1 MIYRFV
7 TGKLGTGKTLVSV
20 GIAME
25 YLNRG
30 CTVATNVDFYPENFR
45 NKRNADIRIVRLP
58 DHPDSSALKALG
70 VGNATLEM
78 GPDGNYRPGPKYD
91 PKANSLL
98 LLDELAQSMNSR
110 TWNNKDRQAL
120 ISHLVLLRKLG
131 WDAYFI
137 VQDIEMI
144 DKQIRDSLA
153 SETGFCNNLDK
164 FNIPFLSPVVKAF
177 TGKPLKL
184 PKVHRVRFHDGHSRQ
199 GIKTD
204 SNFYRGKHL
213 YQVYNTAQTLSADY
227 DSGTYCLLTPWH
239 LIGRYLPEKTPICKR
254 AVRLFFYLVWFL
266 SLAVCMLVPALR
278 RHFSYRGTNGEQG
291 RLEQA
296 PEASGQSERNQE
308 VAPVE
313 LA

>member
-20 GIAME
+20 GKALE

-30 CTVATNVDFYPENFR
+30 GQVATNVDFFPENFA
-45 NKRNADIRIVRLP
+45 NKRNRDIRIIRLP
-58 DHPDSSALKALG
+58 DHPTSTDLKALG
-70 VGNATLEM
+70 IGNRTLEL
-78 GPDGNYRPGPKYD
+78 GPDGNYRPGPNYD
-91 PKANSLL
+91 PKANSVL
-98 LLDELAQSMNSR
+98 LLDELAQSMNAR
-110 TWNNKDRQAL
+110 TWNSKDRQAL
-120 ISHLVLLRKLG
+120 ISHLVLLRKCG

-144 DKQIRDSLA
+144 DKQIRDALA

-164 FNIPFLSPVVKAF
+164 FNVPFLSPIVKAF

-204 SNFYRGKHL
+204 SDFYRGKHL
-213 YQVYNTAQTLSADY
+213 YKLYNTAQTLSADY

-239 LIGRYLPEKTPICKR
+239 LVGRYLPEKMPIWKR
-254 AVRLFFYLVWFL
+254 VAKLFLLLVWL
-266 SLAVCMLVPALR
+266 ISLAVCILIPPVR
-278 RHFSYRGTNGEQG
+278 RYFRFNGIGHGQG
-291 RLEQA
+291 RME
-296 PEASGQSERNQE
+296 PASAAQRASERNQE
-308 VAPVE
+308 VAPI
-313 LA
+313 